1 MPIVIKEVMVKTTVE
16 RKTLQWSQ
24 PAEDALKALKQE
36 ILAELAEDVRV
47 QHTRKYKKDRLTH
60 YGRTEEI
67 GNHSLCGQEIL
78 VGNGQ

>member
-47 QHTRKYKKDRLTH
+47 QHTRKYKKDR
-60 YGRTEEI
+60 
-67 GNHSLCGQEIL
+67 
-78 VGNGQ
+78 